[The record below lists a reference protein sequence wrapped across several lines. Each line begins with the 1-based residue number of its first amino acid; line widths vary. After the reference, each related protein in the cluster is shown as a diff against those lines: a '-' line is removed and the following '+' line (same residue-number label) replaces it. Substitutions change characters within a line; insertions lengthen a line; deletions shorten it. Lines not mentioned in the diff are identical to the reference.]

1 MKMLKSRTYEIVW
14 GAANIM
20 LEGKFVALNA

>member
-14 GAANIM
+14 GAANIKFG
-20 LEGKFVALNA
+20 GKFVALNV